1 MFLRERLTLG
11 IQNNAHVKI
20 CCKSLRK
27 RAKKVVFDSPGLVDF
42 AIELYG
48 ILFLI
53 LARWASEVFEEF
65 NLQKNCEINSAHPKK
80 FGG

>member
-11 IQNNAHVKI
+11 IQNNAYVKI
-20 CCKSLRK
+20 SCKSLWK

-53 LARWASEVFEEF
+53 LAQWASEVF
-65 NLQKNCEINSAHPKK
+65 
-80 FGG
+80 